1 MMKYTYSVVAA
12 SALYLAC
19 KLCYCKE
26 PWSTKLAQVTH
37 LQESTLRS
45 CAKEMYQQVLLR
57 NIDENSKLKAVFNKF
72 SSSKYG
78 SVATKVQQQT
88 TAQKEQK
95 SEYPNISRQAVAK
108 MSSIDT
114 GVT

>member
-1 MMKYTYSVVAA
+1 
-12 SALYLAC
+12 
-19 KLCYCKE
+19 
-26 PWSTKLAQVTH
+26 LAQITH

-78 SVATKVQQQT
+78 SVATKVQQ
-88 TAQKEQK
+88 
-95 SEYPNISRQAVAK
+95 
-108 MSSIDT
+108 
-114 GVT
+114 